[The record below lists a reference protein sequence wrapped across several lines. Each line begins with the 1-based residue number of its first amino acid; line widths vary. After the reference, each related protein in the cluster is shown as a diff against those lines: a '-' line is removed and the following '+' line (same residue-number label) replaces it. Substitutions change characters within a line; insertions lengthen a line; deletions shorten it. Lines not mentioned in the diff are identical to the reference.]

1 MEMTFLLLMKT
12 LLWHMGL
19 KSLNGF
25 WNVKS
30 RKSFPSYF
38 ILLNVYKLKS
48 NDYLNYILSTS
59 KVKINHF
66 KTNNIMVFSMFTV
79 FCSYHLYL
87 VPKCFIK
94 LKGNL
99 ISIKLS
105 PSSHPPKPLICF
117 VSEFIYKWN
126 HTVCD
131 LLCLTSFAQHT
142 VWGLAV

>member
-1 MEMTFLLLMKT
+1 MSLLYTF
-12 LLWHMGL
+12 
-19 KSLNGF
+19 
-25 WNVKS
+25 
-30 RKSFPSYF
+30 
-38 ILLNVYKLKS
+38 KLKS
-48 NDYLNYILSTS
+48 NDYLNYILSIS
-59 KVKINHF
+59 RVKINHF
-66 KTNNIMVFSMFTV
+66 KMNNIMVFSMFTV

-87 VPKCFIK
+87 VPKHFIK

-131 LLCLTSFAQHT
+131 LLCLTFAQHT
-142 VWGLAV
+142 VLRFSRVVCIRISTSFFMAE